1 MYLYRLFL
9 SIHWSMYWLVYLLVC
24 LFVCH
29 FEWTL
34 EVLVRFHV
42 MEPFLGIMLDKVPRP
57 THLDVK
63 VTFQSLYKQMMDTIE
78 GIRFSSINMHA
89 LPALIDGFSR
99 SYKKSWMD
107 SFLKHLEQYDDNK
120 AETVMRTIMKQ
131 LAATL
136 SRQRGI

>member
-1 MYLYRLFL
+1 MYLYGLFL
-9 SIHWSMYWLVYLLVC
+9 SIHWSIYWLVYLLVC

-78 GIRFSSINMHA
+78 GIRFSSINTHA
-89 LPALIDGFSR
+89 LPAQIDGFLR

-107 SFLKHLEQYDDNK
+107 WFLKHLEQYDNK
-120 AETVMRTIMKQ
+120 ANNHETAGCYFFQAERHLV
-131 LAATL
+131 
-136 SRQRGI
+136 